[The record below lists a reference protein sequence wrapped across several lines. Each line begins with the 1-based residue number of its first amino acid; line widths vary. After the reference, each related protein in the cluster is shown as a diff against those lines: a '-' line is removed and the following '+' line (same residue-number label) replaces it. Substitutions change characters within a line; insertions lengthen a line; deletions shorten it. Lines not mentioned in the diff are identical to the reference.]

1 MITGHA
7 VIRINWLVRRGFL
20 LFQGGDTPYNALQ
33 IRFTLLLSISTLFK
47 GTCLSQCVQEHFPSH
62 ACKKRR
68 SQLLAIAWY
77 CLRVLAFASILSVHY
92 FAMKVKTLRD
102 SLLQVPSKSLRLLA
116 FSGTLHPGEKPIP
129 QG

>member
-47 GTCLSQCVQEHFPSH
+47 GTCLSQCVQ
-62 ACKKRR
+62 
-68 SQLLAIAWY
+68 
-77 CLRVLAFASILSVHY
+77 
-92 FAMKVKTLRD
+92 
-102 SLLQVPSKSLRLLA
+102 
-116 FSGTLHPGEKPIP
+116 
-129 QG
+129 